1 MTASSSD
8 PMRRADDPRL
18 HLLPRRRPRPRPV
31 EDKEEVYYEGSPMV
45 RGEMGMFIL
54 WTLLGLILIAA
65 PFVWYL
71 IQNDWWPWYVVVG
84 LVVIGLMLMV
94 VPVLVV
100 KQFRYRISTHRIDF
114 ERGLL
119 GKKIDT
125 MELWHVDDIKF
136 EQSFLNRLMGVG
148 KITVMS
154 DDQTTPKLELNGL
167 PNPRPLFDSL
177 KRRIIAV
184 KRRRGDQDGHG
195 DIRLLASRPAA
206 SLSS

>member
-8 PMRRADDPRL
+8 PMRDARTTRDSISSLGDDR
-18 HLLPRRRPRPRPV
+18 HDRP

-54 WTLLGLILIAA
+54 WTVIGLALIAA
-65 PFVWYL
+65 PFVWYFL
-71 IQNDWWPWYVVVG
+71 QDYWWPWYVIVG

-94 VPVLVV
+94 IPVLVV
-100 KQFRYRISTHRIDF
+100 KQFRYRISNHRIDF

-136 EQSFLNRLMGVG
+136 EQSFFNRLMGVG
-148 KITVMS
+148 KITIMS
-154 DDQTTPKLELNGL
+154 DDQTTPSLELKGL
-167 PNPRPLFDSL
+167 PNPRPLFDAL
-177 KRRIIAV
+177 KQRIIAV
-184 KRRRGDQDGHG
+184 KRQRGVIKMDMGT
-195 DIRLLASRPAA
+195 
-206 SLSS
+206 

>member
-8 PMRRADDPRL
+8 PMRDARTTHDSISSLGDDQPD
-18 HLLPRRRPRPRPV
+18 RP
-31 EDKEEVYYEGSPMV
+31 EDAREEVYYEGSPMV

-71 IQNDWWPWYVVVG
+71 LRDSWWPWYVVVG
-84 LVVIGLMLMV
+84 LVLIGLMLMV
-94 VPVLVV
+94 IPVLVV
-100 KQFRYRISTHRIDF
+100 KQFRYRISNYRIDF

-148 KITVMS
+148 KITVLS
-154 DDQTTPKLELNGL
+154 DDQTTPNLELKGL
-167 PNPRPLFDSL
+167 PNPRPLFESL
-177 KRRIIAV
+177 KQRIIAV
-184 KRRRGDQDGHG
+184 KRQRGVIKMDMG
-195 DIRLLASRPAA
+195 
-206 SLSS
+206 